1 VRDDCGWSTTRTV
14 NVPQTKRVS
23 HGRQVTSPARVE
35 KVWQVAEG
43 EAGGEEGEAGGQA
56 GRLVTPH
63 GPSRGRAVL
72 VLGHAEAASAGS
84 STSSLVSGSR
94 QGVSM
99 SDEDLLAMLRVIG
112 RERSDSLDSS
122 AVSRR
127 LGWTDA
133 MTASSLD
140 EAKSRLL
147 VWGIRVGGMPGPRF
161 EDIELTVQ
169 GRRRIT
175 AADVDATSS
184 VSREPLT

>member
-1 VRDDCGWSTTRTV
+1 
-14 NVPQTKRVS
+14 
-23 HGRQVTSPARVE
+23 
-35 KVWQVAEG
+35 
-43 EAGGEEGEAGGQA
+43 
-56 GRLVTPH
+56 
-63 GPSRGRAVL
+63 VL
-72 VLGHAEAASAGS
+72 ALGHAEAASAGS
-84 STSSLVSGSR
+84 TTSSLVGGDR

-112 RERSDSLDSS
+112 REGCDSLDSR

-140 EAKSRLL
+140 EAKGRLL
-147 VWGIRVGGMPGPRF
+147 VWGIRVGGTPGPRF

-175 AADVDATSS
+175 AADADAASS
-184 VSREPLT
+184 DCRRPLT